1 MGQFEQSIKEQMLAE
16 YPAMDT
22 EGKTFTYNHNGMT
35 FGSIDEVVYFLA
47 NRMWDTFDE
56 VLDNIEDKGEAD
68 V

>member
-1 MGQFEQSIKEQMLAE
+1 MIAE
-16 YPAMDT
+16 YPAMGV
-22 EGKTFTYNHNGMT
+22 EGKTFTYNTNGMT

-68 V
+68 E

>member
-1 MGQFEQSIKEQMLAE
+1 MLAE
-16 YPAMDT
+16 YPAMGV
-22 EGKTFTYNHNGMT
+22 EVKTFTYNHNGMT

-68 V
+68 E